1 MSLKYIIKGL
11 LSLFLGFGVPLFS
24 VPEAKAA
31 FANYNSILIGDQAAG
46 MGGAYTA
53 MANDASAMA
62 YYNPAGLAFLQGHTF
77 SAAVGIYKKF
87 DTTFGKEEDFTKA
100 PLRMNQGFFRAIPS
114 STGSVIKKDDY
125 SLAFSIVV
133 PDFDNYKGD
142 LRAGADNTTTLSYI
156 DESLWVGGAVA
167 KKISDIE
174 SLGLTMYYTARSYTR
189 SLNDRSFPT
198 ASEAILFN
206 SEKTLVQNAVVA
218 IFGYHLK
225 LSDNWSF
232 GASLRTPNISI
243 KGMGSYFSS
252 KVTTNPYSVV
262 AVNLPD
268 EQTNVRI
275 PGKLAVG
282 MAYHEGE
289 DLTVSADAALYQGLD
304 YDDFNDQSFTTHTVH
319 RQIWNVAAGVEKRLR
334 PWLKVRAG
342 VFTNFSSHP
351 TPDLA
356 LNANQPDK
364 IDQVGFS
371 ANAVFVSGDKI
382 DYTFG
387 GYYTGGRGKSIQ
399 QINQSLEEVIVT
411 QHVFTMLV
419 GTAFSF

>member
-1 MSLKYIIKGL
+1 MSLKYISRRRLCL
-11 LSLFLGFGVPLFS
+11 LLYFLFGVHTPS
-24 VPEAKAA
+24 AKAA

-46 MGGAYTA
+46 MGGAATA
-53 MANDASAMA
+53 MVQDASALA
-62 YYNPAGLAFLQGHTF
+62 YYNPAGLAFLEGYTF

-100 PLRMNQGFFRAIPS
+100 PLRINQGFFRAIPS
-114 STGSVIKKDDY
+114 STGSVVKKGDY
-125 SLAFSIVV
+125 TLAFSIVV

-142 LRAGADNTTTLSYI
+142 LRAVTENTTTLSYV
-156 DESLWVGGAVA
+156 DESLWVGGALA
-167 KKISDIE
+167 KKISETE
-174 SLGLTMYYTARSYTR
+174 SLGFTLYYTARSYTH
-189 SLNDRSFPT
+189 SLSDQSFPT
-198 ASEAILFN
+198 ATEAILFN

-218 IFGYHLK
+218 IVGYHWNPSEK
-225 LSDNWSF
+225 WSF
-232 GASLRTPNISI
+232 GASLRTPNLSV
-243 KGMGSYFSS
+243 KGSGSYFSS

-262 AVNLPD
+262 SVSLPE

-275 PGKLAVG
+275 PAKFALGL
-282 MAYHEGE
+282 AYHEDE
-289 DLTVSADAALYQGLD
+289 ALIVSMDGSLYQGLE
-304 YDDFNDQSFTTHTVH
+304 YDDFNNESFATHFIH
-319 RQIWNVAAGVEKRLR
+319 RQIWNLALGVEKRVL
-334 PWLKVRAG
+334 PWLKIRGG

-351 TPDLA
+351 TPDPQMN
-356 LNANQPDK
+356 LNHPDK

-399 QINQSLEEVIVT
+399 QINQKAEEVIVT
-411 QHVFTMLV
+411 QNVFTMLV